1 MLASLRSDLHFAL
14 RQLRKSPGFAAA
26 AVLTLALG
34 IGATTAVY
42 SLVDG
47 VLLRPLPLPHPEQ
60 LVAVHTR
67 VQQPGGGPW
76 DSDTSY
82 PDYLDWAAR
91 NHTFSGI
98 AAVDIS
104 DRLIN
109 LPNGV
114 AGAVLPMNFVTT
126 NYFDVLGVQ
135 PIAGRNFA
143 PDEDEPGRRVAIIG
157 YDYWQRVFELDPKAI
172 GTTIYVSDRA
182 YIIVGV
188 MPKGFIDPSGTDVP
202 QVWTSFSY
210 HLDANP
216 DGKDRKDA
224 IASIIGRLKRGV
236 TDEQASADLS
246 AIQAAIAQSY
256 PEIRYRTGAS
266 VQSQVADM
274 TGDVRPA

>member
-1 MLASLRSDLHFAL
+1 MLAPFALTSSFVSLRSDFHFAL

-76 DSDTSY
+76 DDQSSY

-114 AGAVLPMNFVTT
+114 AGAVLPMNFVTA

-135 PIAGRNFA
+135 PIAGATLLRMRMSLA
-143 PDEDEPGRRVAIIG
+143 GA
-157 YDYWQRVFELDPKAI
+157 W
-172 GTTIYVSDRA
+172 
-182 YIIVGV
+182 
-188 MPKGFIDPSGTDVP
+188 
-202 QVWTSFSY
+202 
-210 HLDANP
+210 
-216 DGKDRKDA
+216 
-224 IASIIGRLKRGV
+224 RL
-236 TDEQASADLS
+236 S
-246 AIQAAIAQSY
+246 
-256 PEIRYRTGAS
+256 
-266 VQSQVADM
+266 DM
-274 TGDVRPA
+274 TIGSGSLGLIRRRLVRRFM